1 MSNNRRRLT
10 GVVIRAKSQ
19 KTISVQVDRSYR
31 HPLYQKVVRS
41 SKSYLVHDEMNCRP
55 GDQVRIVESQPIS
68 KRKRWAVESVLRRA
82 TEQLV
87 EASAGDLIDES
98 MPEAQE

>member
-31 HPLYQKVVRS
+31 HPLYQTVVRS

>member
-19 KTISVQVDRSYR
+19 KTISVQVDQSYR